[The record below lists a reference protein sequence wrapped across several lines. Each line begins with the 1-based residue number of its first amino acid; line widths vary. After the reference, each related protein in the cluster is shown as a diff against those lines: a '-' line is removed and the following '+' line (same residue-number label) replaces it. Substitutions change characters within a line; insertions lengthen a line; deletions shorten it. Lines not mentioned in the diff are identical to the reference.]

1 MFGNFETRLV
11 QLSGQIYAIDQ
22 QMVRS
27 FVIVGKQ
34 AALCIDAGVVPADF
48 AGMISSV
55 TRFPVACCLTHTDGD
70 HTANLHAF
78 SRVYIHPSERPL
90 LTQDRYSDGTE
101 IVRVSER
108 DCFDLGGIQLKVV
121 ACPGHTPGSIAL
133 LDEKH
138 GILFSG
144 DTISYGP
151 VYLFGEH
158 RNLDDYIESLH
169 KLQGMAAEGKFDTI
183 YPSHNTCPV
192 PASII
197 SDLIACAEGTR
208 DGSLKG
214 RPAEMGRP
222 GTEDVMLYTCGKC
235 GIYR

>member
-1 MFGNFETRLV
+1 MATLKPGLV

-55 TRFPVACCLTHTDGD
+55 TRFPAACCLTHTDGD

-90 LTQDRYSDGTE
+90 LTPDRYSDGTE

-121 ACPGHTPGSIAL
+121 ACSGHTPGSIAL
-133 LDEKH
+133 LDEEH

-151 VYLFGEH
+151 VYLFGAH

-197 SDLIACAEGTR
+197 SI
-208 DGSLKG
+208 
-214 RPAEMGRP
+214 
-222 GTEDVMLYTCGKC
+222 
-235 GIYR
+235 

>member
-90 LTQDRYSDGTE
+90 LTPDRYSDGTE

-138 GILFSG
+138 GILFS
-144 DTISYGP
+144 I
-151 VYLFGEH
+151 LF
-158 RNLDDYIESLH
+158 R
-169 KLQGMAAEGKFDTI
+169 
-183 YPSHNTCPV
+183 
-192 PASII
+192 
-197 SDLIACAEGTR
+197 
-208 DGSLKG
+208 
-214 RPAEMGRP
+214 MGRYICLVNTAIWMIILKACINCRGWRQKANLIP
-222 GTEDVMLYTCGKC
+222 SIPATIPVLCLRRSLPT
-235 GIYR
+235 